1 MNFEILRHM
10 ESFTQEMFNNII
22 AFQEKEHPAWDTS
35 LSFDQ
40 RIAKLPLHYLIFSNP
55 DRNPETHGPTVAHF
69 YPLRRE
75 MRLIA
80 HYAEQVA
87 EQPVIVDAHA
97 RNGFIGSL
105 LARET
110 RGGVF
115 GLRDPAD
122 KPNQIEMFHDP
133 RCYRLEEGTLAT
145 FAGPADVIFS
155 AWMPPGLQLNNE
167 IRRLSPKLVV
177 FIFTQHEDETTGQR
191 QTGTDN
197 SFGEALADDYR
208 ILEERS
214 LTRPKDLLHEIWPDL
229 TPNIEETRWLRILA
243 RKDVEL
249 ESVGDIQVEPKYHW
263 EEELLMAET
272 AYAAKQEMIRRGF
285 PPENLI

>member
-1 MNFEILRHM
+1 MNFEILRNM

-22 AFQEKEHPAWDTS
+22 AFQEKDHPAWDES
-35 LSFDQ
+35 LSFEQ
-40 RIAKLPLHYLIFSNP
+40 RIAKLPLHYLLFSNA

-80 HYAEQVA
+80 HYLDQLGNDAV
-87 EQPVIVDAHA
+87 VVDAHA

-110 RGGVF
+110 RARVI
-115 GLRDPAD
+115 GLRDPAE
-122 KPNQIEMFHDP
+122 KPNQIGNFYDP
-133 RCYRLEEGTLAT
+133 EHYQLESGTLDT
-145 FAGPADVIFS
+145 FAGPADALFS
-155 AWMPPGLQLNNE
+155 AWMPSGKHLNND
-167 IRRLSPKLVV
+167 IRRLSPKLLI
-177 FIFTQHEDETTGQR
+177 FIFTQHVDESTGQR
-191 QTGTDN
+191 QTGTDT
-197 SFGEALADDYR
+197 SFGEALTDDYR
-208 ILEERS
+208 IIEEHKVVRQ
-214 LTRPKDLLHEIWPDL
+214 KDLLHEIWPDL

-243 RKDVEL
+243 RKDF
-249 ESVGDIQVEPKYHW
+249 EPQAPEKLAEQPGYHW